1 MDLEGVTIE
10 QLEDDRCKWRREINT
25 ALEDYKSAKEESTKS
40 RVEEDWKEVAKL
52 RETLEK
58 FVSEKIT
65 SGDLSPECI
74 TQSVMNVILSMYI
87 RSHVM

>member
-10 QLEDDRCKWRREINT
+10 QLEDDRCIWRREINT
-25 ALEDYKSAKEESTKS
+25 ALEDYKSAKEESTKT

-58 FVSEKIT
+58 FVSDKIT

-74 TQSVMNVILSMYI
+74 TQSVISV
-87 RSHVM
+87 